1 MSHARTADI
10 SEVQRKRGWE
20 IAREDVQLQ
29 SCLSPAFFQCHP
41 PPPALQRSHMA
52 SSSQSDMYLTLVLIL
67 YRAQTGDICPEKARL
82 QSRDFEDYY
91 TIVMGIIEALDALV
105 LILNTEDD
113 TGRSPGSPGR
123 LGALPGGTGVFIR
136 NFPQGKPEINFHN
149 SDNIIP
155 LAITDLPAYYAKA
168 GYTIPGYSTGTSS
181 ATPSPTAIGQAS
193 STPALSITPAST
205 SASTPAS
212 TPATKPASTGL
223 STGAKAGIGAGVGV
237 AAAVIVALL
246 AALIFMRRRYRNDK
260 SDPTPGIQSQTPR
273 YSNGLAPRAD
283 PLKRE
288 LSGDSG
294 RPEMAAHDPLY
305 SRGELPTNVG
315 RHEMD
320 GW

>member
-1 MSHARTADI
+1 
-10 SEVQRKRGWE
+10 
-20 IAREDVQLQ
+20 
-29 SCLSPAFFQCHP
+29 
-41 PPPALQRSHMA
+41 
-52 SSSQSDMYLTLVLIL
+52 
-67 YRAQTGDICPEKARL
+67 
-82 QSRDFEDYY
+82 
-91 TIVMGIIEALDALV
+91 MGIEALDALV

-136 NFPQGKPEINFHN
+136 NFP
-149 SDNIIP
+149 
-155 LAITDLPAYYAKA
+155 
-168 GYTIPGYSTGTSS
+168 TGTSS

-212 TPATKPASTGL
+212 TPASSPASTPASTSATKPASIGL

-283 PLKRE
+283 ALKRE